1 MEAAQLNLNLQL
13 GEEGREGGKGVGSGQ
28 RGAGKGRL
36 SVEVVRP
43 WSKCQFN
50 VNKFILATNGNGN
63 GRGHTECTV
72 QEEAGSAGGVGEEH
86 SHRALLDQ
94 AM

>member
-1 MEAAQLNLNLQL
+1 MGR
-13 GEEGREGGKGVGSGQ
+13 GERGK
-28 RGAGKGRL
+28 
-36 SVEVVRP
+36 VVRP

-63 GRGHTECTV
+63 GRGHTECAV